1 MGSQALV
8 AALRDVFKH
17 SEFKSVL
24 QKEAIECINGG
35 ECLRLYP
42 RTIVSL
48 KRHLIRRTRHN
59 ISGQVFCNLANICTF
74 ETKFLVFRRN
84 IPLSQGKPI
93 HSQGC
98 DATSENCNKER
109 HV

>member
-17 SEFKSVL
+17 GEFKSVL

-48 KRHLIRRTRHN
+48 KRHLIRRTR
-59 ISGQVFCNLANICTF
+59 
-74 ETKFLVFRRN
+74 
-84 IPLSQGKPI
+84 
-93 HSQGC
+93 
-98 DATSENCNKER
+98 
-109 HV
+109 

>member
-48 KRHLIRRTRHN
+48 KRHLIKRTRHN
-59 ISGQVFCNLANICTF
+59 ISGQVFCNLAILAFNIISL
-74 ETKFLVFRRN
+74 FLS
-84 IPLSQGKPI
+84 ILG
-93 HSQGC
+93 
-98 DATSENCNKER
+98 
-109 HV
+109 